1 MVAEGLDV
9 AVKVGVDVTMAV
21 AVRVGV
27 DVTIAVAVRV
37 GVEVL
42 VAVAVADVGVAVEV
56 TVGVPVAGFKAMSW
70 ARLEAESE
78 SSLPVPIAVSPVV
91 ALRNRDISAVFP
103 FPEAVFLTS

>member
-9 AVKVGVDVTMAV
+9 AVKVGVDVMIAV
-21 AVRVGV
+21 AVWVGV

-42 VAVAVADVGVAVEV
+42 VAVADVGVAVEV

-70 ARLEAESE
+70 ARLEADSE
-78 SSLPVPIAVSPVV
+78 SSLPVPVVVSPVV
-91 ALRNRDISAVFP
+91 ALRNTDISAVFP